1 MPCVTVGDLR
11 EAAVQ
16 AQVMGNLKRSLSF
29 PNPVH
34 RLLTPSIGGRE
45 SQRDD
50 LVNSLL
56 KYRSGEEIR
65 KGDRVLF
72 HGSQL

>member
-1 MPCVTVGDLR
+1 MTESIR
-11 EAAVQ
+11 H
-16 AQVMGNLKRSLSF
+16 SF
-29 PNPVH
+29 PPNPVH